1 MKTVVLTLL
10 LLLLLAPL
18 AAPLYA
24 FSLWPYPEAAEAC
37 SLYSGVFSP
46 ALSFTEGFAMRPPD
60 LFFDFM
66 LPGGIPF
73 SLGAFMEAP
82 DPNLKHFGVRAACHI
97 DIGDPK
103 MDLFFLYVFDCGF
116 VRDDLL
122 LEYNDTP
129 VERRYYD
136 FRAGVRRL
144 FGGFIAISVE
154 TDYKLSGLRFGL
166 AVKIL

>member
-1 MKTVVLTLL
+1 MKYFLLVLL
-10 LLLLLAPL
+10 LLLPS
-18 AAPLYA
+18 AAPPHA
-24 FSLWPYPEAAEAC
+24 VGLWLYPEAAEAG

-46 ALSFTEGFAMRPPD
+46 ALSFIDGFAMRPPD

-66 LPGGIPF
+66 LPGGLPL

-97 DIGDPK
+97 DVGDPK

-144 FGGFIAISVE
+144 FGDVIALSVE